1 MKRKTPSKGGF
12 EYDIFS
18 GWRKVLCY
26 AQRAGVP
33 KKAKK
38 KYNKR
43 DRKLAKQE
51 LTKEMSDE

>member
-1 MKRKTPSKGGF
+1 MEIPMKGGF
-12 EYDIFS
+12 EQDIFT

-26 AQRAGVP
+26 AQKAGVC

-43 DRKLAKQE
+43 VRRQVKHDLRFNLRSK
-51 LTKEMSDE
+51 

>member
-1 MKRKTPSKGGF
+1 MEIPMKGGF
-12 EYDIFS
+12 EQDIFT

-26 AQRAGVP
+26 AQRAGVC

-43 DRKLAKQE
+43 VRRHVKRDIRSKLWQMQK
-51 LTKEMSDE
+51 